1 MQSWP
6 RTIWLGMCQYLIR
19 VYFSPSLSFP
29 SPISPS
35 PLASNPR
42 TQRLRLHYSSV
53 NKKVHASPSF
63 RFLFLLRKA
72 SVADLGLCSNARSSR
87 SRWAAGGPRPRGAL
101 HVSQLSTRLLPA
113 LTGERIPAAGSWPLL
128 SFSHGLSVSA
138 GAGVL
143 SARLRL
149 GGGRGQRRRSW
160 VRGILLFF
168 FSIPQVIRWDWLLLL
183 LAYKNLFCFFSD
195 SWCIQLRLEMDFLHS

>member
-1 MQSWP
+1 MAGHVPIFNPCLFLSIPFLPISDLSLPSGLQSKNTAAAVTLLKCEQKGP
-6 RTIWLGMCQYLIR
+6 C
-19 VYFSPSLSFP
+19 FSLLSFP
-29 SPISPS
+29 
-35 PLASNPR
+35 
-42 TQRLRLHYSSV
+42 
-53 NKKVHASPSF
+53 
-63 RFLFLLRKA
+63 FLLRKA
-72 SVADLGLCSNARSSR
+72 SAADLGFCSNARSSR

-168 FSIPQVIRWDWLLLL
+168 FLS
-183 LAYKNLFCFFSD
+183 
-195 SWCIQLRLEMDFLHS
+195 LRSSGEIGCCCC